1 MALEKPFN
9 TKKSAF
15 NDLIIHLK
23 LFLNNLKNNHIPWH
37 SSKLILKWSNK

>member
-1 MALEKPFN
+1 MALEKLFN
-9 TKKSAF
+9 TKISAF
-15 NDLIIHLK
+15 NDLIHFK